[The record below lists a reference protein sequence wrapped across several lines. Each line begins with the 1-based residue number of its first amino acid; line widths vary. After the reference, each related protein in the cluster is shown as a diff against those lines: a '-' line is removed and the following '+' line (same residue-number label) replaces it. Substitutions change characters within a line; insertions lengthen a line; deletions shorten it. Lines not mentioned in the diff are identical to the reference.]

1 MLVKLFE
8 HRPKLVHP
16 GYGSTVPEGLHDM
29 LALPAEPFLEAR
41 PGVGHSQALCHSGA
55 SSGVVKY
62 HQGFVLETA
71 QGTVLVLRVH
81 TSVLELNCSYGV
93 TVRAASI
100 QPALCTAKE
109 LGGVTE
115 TRAGRPAAVELL

>member
-8 HRPKLVHP
+8 HRPKPVHP
-16 GYGSTVPEGLHDM
+16 GYGSTVPEGLQDM

-62 HQGFVLETA
+62 HQGFVLRDCTGDSLGA
-71 QGTVLVLRVH
+71 PSTYISLR
-81 TSVLELNCSYGV
+81 TQLQLPG
-93 TVRAASI
+93 
-100 QPALCTAKE
+100 
-109 LGGVTE
+109 
-115 TRAGRPAAVELL
+115 